1 MRTAWRALMGFRE
14 SGAAATI
21 CVQGTTLRLEK
32 VLGLS
37 EDTVTCEMGGSPW
50 VFDLG
55 FVSGI
60 CTAERPPMEEEGK
73 EVRGKV
79 EEPAPLKAFLSGE
92 APLGDVELLS
102 SQVQNL
108 VLPDFV
114 QSESLW
120 SFLKEEFHQNPACL
134 SDVDKIL
141 DLMEEVEADPE
152 NVSLRDKLVQ
162 TITST
167 AQAFPQSSALFD
179 CLRAR
184 TFCLFGD
191 CLSAARL
198 LYDIGRLPESLSLV
212 GKLLTPETLAVGK
225 LLFGYV
231 FIQSFGR
238 PLTCFEQKLVLFY
251 AKLCE
256 EREDVGVL
264 VSLLKEVSSSQEPY
278 FVRDP
283 AGERIQN
290 RHLDRVS
297 PVKSS
302 FSEEVDAS
310 YLAAAL
316 YLIRR
321 KNPSYTYGPQKGA
334 AQLRSALE
342 EAWEI
347 SRGTSFE
354 EYLAVRKDGMNRF
367 QGVLTGSCCRNYE
380 ELEGRS
386 FYQSD
391 VDARFGSYAGYYQYW
406 LEFQNG
412 PMGKNSMYLNPHQII
427 DPLLAKCL
435 ARLPLSQAQRLGVIF
450 VAGENSTRV
459 AATCAFLAPGSRR
472 TALDCLEATISSNQR
487 NHLAFYLEF
496 YNLQKTDEAS
506 MLRVFDRESLL
517 SHRLSSPERAQSD
530 AQTYLFLHSVLREV
544 PQERTLP
551 AAWGN
556 RGQVARC
563 ARALLAEKELDLRHL
578 WLGRLIDA
586 LAKEGPLGQDLLVK
600 GYCHGL
606 PEEDPFYY
614 PLWGGRSKEAIF
626 SDCLQQM
633 GEFRFL
639 EALEGFAEWEPKMLQ
654 KHRAESP
661 DKLKNASHRSQY
673 ALCEAL
679 RQYCQAVLS
688 QDGEPM
694 ERLKD
699 QILSER
705 GLTRSMKEKL
715 LSVFQRLSVAEGD
728 YGFGHL

>member
-14 SGAAATI
+14 TGAAATI
-21 CVQGTTLRLEK
+21 CVQGTTLRLDK

-60 CTAERPPMEEEGK
+60 CTAERPLGEEKKK
-73 EVRGKV
+73 EARDKQ

-92 APLGDVELLS
+92 APLSDVELLCG
-102 SQVQNL
+102 QVPGL
-108 VLPDFV
+108 ILPDFV
-114 QSESLW
+114 QSEALW

-141 DLMEEVEADPE
+141 DLMEEAEADPE
-152 NVSLRDKLVQ
+152 NASLRDKLVQ
-162 TITST
+162 TITAT

-191 CLSAARL
+191 QLSAARL
-198 LYDIGRLPESLSLV
+198 LYDIGRVPESLSLV

-225 LLFGYV
+225 LLFGNE
-231 FIQSFGR
+231 FIHSFGR
-238 PLTCFEQKLVLFY
+238 PLTCYEQKLVLFY

-256 EREDVGVL
+256 EREDVGLL
-264 VSLLKEVSSSQEPY
+264 VSLLGEADVSQ
-278 FVRDP
+278 
-283 AGERIQN
+283 
-290 RHLDRVS
+290 
-297 PVKSS
+297 
-302 FSEEVDAS
+302 EVDAA

-316 YLIRR
+316 YLIRK
-321 KNPSYTYGPQKGA
+321 KNPSFTYAPQKGI
-334 AQLRSALE
+334 RSLLFSLE
-342 EAWEI
+342 EAWGI

-380 ELEGRS
+380 EIEGRS

-496 YNLQKTDEAS
+496 YNLQKSDEAS

-517 SHRLSSPERAQSD
+517 SHRISSPERAQSD

-544 PQERTLP
+544 PQERALP
-551 AAWGN
+551 AAWVS

-563 ARALLAEKELDLRHL
+563 ARALLMERELDRRHL

-606 PEEDPFYY
+606 PEENPFYY

-626 SDCLQQM
+626 SDCLHQM

-688 QDGEPM
+688 GDHEAM

-715 LSVFQRLSVAEGD
+715 WSVFQRLSEAEKESMA
-728 YGFGHL
+728 